1 MNHPNIQRR
10 RPSPGRVVAVLLA
23 AALAALAGCRTFEG
37 MSPRAREQA
46 EMSARLLQQQAQN
59 MRFADHYVGSL
70 IEAVH
75 SREFAIDDAT
85 QRYALSG
92 WLLAQA
98 NTAYIS
104 ASGDN
109 AVIGCLDL
117 VALATL
123 SRMTMEDYGPRRFP
137 SEVGP
142 LLAVHRALEA
152 EAWRLTEGVLNPTQ
166 QNDLRVLLEQWHE
179 QNTGADL
186 APFMRFQEFVR
197 LAPSQRTS
205 TGRSMPTS
213 LIGLVGLDPMAGL
226 DPAVRQVEQTR
237 LMAERAIYYAQRVPI
252 LMDLQL
258 DRSLNRIAAGPESQ
272 KLQRQTASM
281 TSSAERFAAVAEALP
296 ADFAREREALVRQ
309 LSELL
314 NSQAETL
321 TPMLLELRAS
331 LEAGNTTA
339 VSVDQAVRS
348 IDALV
353 ARAKAPPAPG
363 QPPGRPFDV
372 TEYTQAA
379 TEISRAASEL
389 NTLLG
394 ALGTKAPEVGTAVGT
409 AVGTSLA
416 QGRTLVDYLFVRAA
430 WLIAMLLG
438 GLLAVLLLYRWLAPR
453 IRPA

>member
-1 MNHPNIQRR
+1 MNHSRIQHR
-10 RPSPGRVVAVLLA
+10 RPSPGRVAVVLLA
-23 AALAALAGCRTFEG
+23 VALAAVAGCQSLEDL
-37 MSPRAREQA
+37 SPRARKQA
-46 EMSARLLQQQAQN
+46 ETSAKLLQQQAQN
-59 MRFADHYVGSL
+59 MRFADHYVSSL
-70 IEAVH
+70 IEVVH
-75 SREFAIDDAT
+75 REEFVLGDAA

-92 WLLAQA
+92 WMLAQA

-109 AVIGCLDL
+109 SLIGCLDL
-117 VALATL
+117 IALATL
-123 SRMTMEDYGPRRFP
+123 SRMAIEDAGPRRFP
-137 SEVGP
+137 AAAP
-142 LLAVHRALEA
+142 TLLAVHRTLET
-152 EAWRLTEGVLNPTQ
+152 EAWRLSDGVLTPTQ
-166 QNDLRVLLEQWHE
+166 QSDLRVLLEQWHT
-179 QNTGADL
+179 QNAGADM

-197 LAPSQRTS
+197 LAPTQRAS
-205 TGRSMPTS
+205 TGRSMPSS

-237 LMAERAIYYAQRVPI
+237 LLAERAIYYAQRMPI

-258 DRSLNRIAAGPESQ
+258 DRSLNRMAVGPEAQ
-272 KLQRQTASM
+272 RLQQQAASL

-296 ADFAREREALVRQ
+296 ADVAREREAFMRQ
-309 LSELL
+309 AAELL
-314 NSQAETL
+314 NAQAGTL
-321 TPMLLELRAS
+321 TPMLLELRAA
-331 LEAGNTTA
+331 LEAGHTTA

-353 ARAKAPPAPG
+353 ALAKAPPPPG
-363 QPPGRPFDV
+363 QPPGRPFDI

-379 TEISRAASEL
+379 TEISRAANEL
-389 NTLLG
+389 NSLLG
-394 ALGTKAPEVGTAVGT
+394 SLGTRSPELGTAVG
-409 AVGTSLA
+409 ASIA

>member
-1 MNHPNIQRR
+1 MLHTRIQSRQ
-10 RPSPGRVVAVLLA
+10 PSPGLKVLALFAAVLA
-23 AALAALAGCRTFEG
+23 VLAGCRTFDDL
-37 MSPRAREQA
+37 SPRSRKQA
-46 EMSARLLQQQAQN
+46 EASARLLQQQAQN
-59 MRFADHYVGSL
+59 MRFADHYVSSL

-75 SREFAIDDAT
+75 RREFAIEDAA

-109 AVIGCLDL
+109 SVIGCLDL

-123 SRMTMEDYGPRRFP
+123 SRMTVEHIGPQRFP
-137 SEVGP
+137 TEAGP
-142 LLAVHRALEA
+142 LLAVHRTLEA
-152 EAWRLTEGVLNPTQ
+152 EAWKLSDGVLSPAQ
-166 QNDLRVLLEQWHE
+166 QNDLRTLLEQWHD
-179 QNTGADL
+179 QNPGADMG
-186 APFMRFQEFVR
+186 PFMRFQEFVR
-197 LAPSQRTS
+197 LAPTQRTS
-205 TGRSMPTS
+205 TGKSLPSS

-237 LMAERAIYYAQRVPI
+237 LLAERAIYYAQRMPI

-258 DRSLNRIAAGPESQ
+258 DRSLNRMAAGPESRR
-272 KLQRQTASM
+272 LQQQTASM

-296 ADFAREREALVRQ
+296 ADVAREREAFMRQ
-309 LSELL
+309 LAELL
-314 NSQAETL
+314 DAQAETL
-321 TPMLLELRAS
+321 TPMLLELRAA

-339 VSVDQAVRS
+339 ASVDQAVRS

-353 ARAKAPPAPG
+353 ARAKAPPPPG
-363 QPPGRPFDV
+363 QSPGRPFDV

-379 TEISRAASEL
+379 AEISRAANEL
-389 NTLLG
+389 NQLLG
-394 ALGTKAPEVGTAVGT
+394 ALGTRAPELGTAVG
-409 AVGTSLA
+409 ASVE

-430 WLIAMLLG
+430 WLVALLLG

>member
-1 MNHPNIQRR
+1 MIHTRIERR
-10 RPSPGRVVAVLLA
+10 RPSPGRQVVALLA
-23 AALAALAGCRTFEG
+23 AALVALAGCQTLDG
-37 MSPRAREQA
+37 LSPKSRKQA
-46 EMSARLLQQQAQN
+46 ETSAQLLQQQAQN
-59 MRFADHYVGSL
+59 MRFADHYVSSL

-75 SREFAIDDAT
+75 RREFAIEDAA
-85 QRYALSG
+85 QRYTLSG
-92 WLLAQA
+92 WLMAQA

-109 AVIGCLDL
+109 SVIGCLDL

-123 SRMTMEDYGPRRFP
+123 SRMAVEDFGPQRIP
-137 SEVGP
+137 TEAGP
-142 LLAVHRALEA
+142 LLAVHRTLEA
-152 EAWRLTEGVLNPTQ
+152 EAWKLSDGVLSPSQ
-166 QNDLRVLLEQWHE
+166 QDDLRALLGQWHE
-179 QNTGADL
+179 QNTGADM

-197 LAPSQRTS
+197 LAPTQRS
-205 TGRSMPTS
+205 SSGKSLPSS

-237 LMAERAIYYAQRVPI
+237 LLAERAIYYAQRMPI

-258 DRSLNRIAAGPESQ
+258 DRSLNRMAAGPESR
-272 KLQRQTASM
+272 KLQQQTASL

-296 ADFAREREALVRQ
+296 ADFAREREAFMQ
-309 LSELL
+309 QFSELL
-314 NSQAETL
+314 DAQAETL
-321 TPMLLELRAS
+321 TPMLLELRAA

-339 VSVDQAVRS
+339 ASVDQAVRS

-353 ARAKAPPAPG
+353 ARAKAPPLPG

-379 TEISRAASEL
+379 AEISRAANEL
-389 NTLLG
+389 NQLLG
-394 ALGTKAPEVGTAVGT
+394 ALGTRAPELGTAVGT
-409 AVGTSLA
+409 GVE

-430 WLIAMLLG
+430 WLIALLLG

>member
-1 MNHPNIQRR
+1 MDHPHIERR
-10 RPSPGRVVAVLLA
+10 RPSPGRLAAVLLA
-23 AALAALAGCRTFEG
+23 AALVTVTGCRSFDNL
-37 MSPRAREQA
+37 SPRAREQA
-46 EMSARLLQQQAQN
+46 EMSARLLQQQMQN
-59 MRFADHYVGSL
+59 MRFADQYVGSL

-75 SREFAIDDAT
+75 RREFLIEDAA

-98 NTAYIS
+98 NAAYIS

-123 SRMTMEDYGPRRFP
+123 SRKAVEDFGPQRFP

-142 LLAVHRALEA
+142 LLTVHRALEA
-152 EAWRLTEGVLNPTQ
+152 EAWRLAEGVLSPTQ
-166 QNDLRVLLEQWHE
+166 QKDLRLLLEQWHE
-179 QNTGADL
+179 QNSDTDL

-237 LMAERAIYYAQRVPI
+237 LMAERAIYYAQRMPI
-252 LMDLQL
+252 LIDLQL
-258 DRSLNRIAAGPESQ
+258 DRSLNRMAAGPESQ

-321 TPMLLELRAS
+321 TPMLLELRAA

-353 ARAKAPPAPG
+353 ALAKAPPPPG
-363 QPPGRPFDV
+363 RPPGRPFDV

-394 ALGTKAPEVGTAVGT
+394 TLGTGAPAVGT
-409 AVGTSLA
+409 AVGAGLA

>member
-1 MNHPNIQRR
+1 MNHPHIQRR
-10 RPSPGRVVAVLLA
+10 RPSPGRVAALLLA
-23 AALAALAGCRTFEG
+23 TALVTLPGCRTFDNLL
-37 MSPRAREQA
+37 PRAREQA
-46 EMSARLLQQQAQN
+46 ELSAQLLQLQAQN
-59 MRFADHYVGSL
+59 MRFADQYVGSL

-75 SREFAIDDAT
+75 RREFLVDDAA

-104 ASGDN
+104 ASGNN
-109 AVIGCLDL
+109 AVIGCFDL

-123 SRMTMEDYGPRRFP
+123 SRMAVEDIGPRRFP
-137 SEVGP
+137 SEAGP
-142 LLAVHRALEA
+142 LLAAHRTLEA
-152 EAWRLTEGVLNPTQ
+152 EAWRLTAVVLSPTQ
-166 QNDLRVLLEQWHE
+166 QNDLRVLLEQWHQ
-179 QNTGADL
+179 QNAGTDL

-197 LAPSQRTS
+197 LAPSQRAS

-213 LIGLVGLDPMAGL
+213 LIGLVGLDPMAGI

-237 LMAERAIYYAQRVPI
+237 LMAERAIYYAQRIPI

-258 DRSLNRIAAGPESQ
+258 DRSLNRMAAGPESQ
-272 KLQRQTASM
+272 KLQRQSASM

-321 TPMLLELRAS
+321 TPMLLELRAA

-353 ARAKAPPAPG
+353 ALAKAPPPPG

-379 TEISRAASEL
+379 TEISRAANEL

-394 ALGTKAPEVGTAVGT
+394 AIGTQAPEVGTAVG
-409 AVGTSLA
+409 AGIA